1 MYCIGRRDS
10 QEFILN
16 PYHNSKSKFQCV
28 SAVVSLSG
36 GTERVQSKINQLLKF
51 VSEIQKG
58 RVMDRCDWV
67 GIGEVLVPG
76 LRSPRNQSG
85 ASQRWAGGDWT
96 ADYWDRGKPPR
107 FRTLLIIDTVASNQ
121 GSGHIWKLLIHKE
134 PDQLIY

>member
-1 MYCIGRRDS
+1 MYCIWRRDS
-10 QEFILN
+10 QEFIPI

-58 RVMDRCDWV
+58 RLMDRCDWV

-76 LRSPRNQSG
+76 LRSQGTKLVPARDGQVVIG
-85 ASQRWAGGDWT
+85 
-96 ADYWDRGKPPR
+96 
-107 FRTLLIIDTVASNQ
+107 LLIIGTVASQQ
-121 GSGHIWKLLIHKE
+121 GSGHC
-134 PDQLIY
+134 

>member
-10 QEFILN
+10 QEFIPI
-16 PYHNSKSKFQCV
+16 PYHSSKSKFQCV

-58 RVMDRCDWV
+58 RLMDRCDWV

-76 LRSPRNQSG
+76 LRSQTG

-96 ADYWDRGKPPR
+96 ADYWDRGKPTR

-121 GSGHIWKLLIHKE
+121 GSGHIWKL
-134 PDQLIY
+134 P